1 MDGTCLVYLRIG
13 LLIVNHYLRGEIG
26 LINFKSGAAGC
37 EILWYRRARSDLP
50 EEMAAGCV
58 I

>member
-1 MDGTCLVYLRIG
+1 MRSNPRYTAMSMTLVDGTCLVYLRIG

-37 EILWYRRARSDLP
+37 EL
-50 EEMAAGCV
+50 
-58 I
+58 